1 MTHEPRPFTVA
12 VFCGSSAGNDP
23 VYIEAAW
30 HVGATLA
37 GAGLG
42 VVYGGGHVGLMGAV
56 ADSALAAGGHVTGV
70 IPRSLHDRE
79 VANDTVTELIVVE
92 TMHERKMLMAE
103 KSDAFLALPG
113 GPGTLEEI
121 TEQWTWAQL
130 GIHQKPCGFLNVA
143 GYYDPLITLV
153 ETMRDRGFTHPR
165 YTRMLHFSDS
175 IEDLI
180 AAFRDYQPPERVQAS
195 PALEMSSQPPVRP

>member
-1 MTHEPRPFTVA
+1 MSAAATLRTIA

-23 VYIEAAW
+23 VYLEAAR
-30 HVGATLA
+30 HVGTTLA
-37 GAGLG
+37 RQGIG

-56 ADSALAAGGHVTGV
+56 ADSALAAGGHVIGV
-70 IPRSLHDRE
+70 IPQSLRDRE
-79 VANDTVTELIVVE
+79 VANDTVSELFVVDS
-92 TMHERKMLMAE
+92 MHERKLLMAE
-103 KSDAFLALPG
+103 KSDAFLALSG

-153 ETMRDRGFTHPR
+153 ETMRERGFTHPR

-175 IEDLI
+175 IEDLLTV
-180 AAFRDYQPPERVQAS
+180 FRDYEPPERVQSS
-195 PALEMSSQPPVRP
+195 PGDEMSRATS